1 MEYRLLGNTGLKVSV
16 ISFGN
21 GFSSANPD
29 QQKLTTESVKKA
41 WDLGINFFDTAEFYG
56 LGEAEKQLGVA
67 IKALDVPREDLV
79 VSTKI
84 FLGAEFGHKVK
95 VNQIGLS
102 RKHIKEGVK
111 NSLKR
116 LQLDYAD
123 VVFCHRFDHET
134 PLEEVARTFTE
145 LIQEGYIHYWGTSEW
160 SAAQI
165 YEVREVCAE
174 KNLIKPSVEQPQ
186 YNMLVRDRFEADFVR
201 LFDKHKMGAAIWSPL
216 AYGFLTGKYNDG
228 NIPQGSRKASSNF
241 QDFVDIAWDQFFGEG
256 KREKT
261 LQALRNLEAL
271 AKELGM
277 SQTQLAMSWV
287 IANKDVSTAITG
299 CSRVEQLDESVKSVQ
314 LYKKIT
320 PEVEKRIN
328 EILGNTPDQGINFKT
343 FTPFPPRR

>member
-1 MEYRLLGNTGLKVSV
+1 MEYRLLGKTRLKVSV
-16 ISFGN
+16 ISFCN

-41 WDLGINFFDTAEFYG
+41 WDLGIDFFNTAEFYG
-56 LGEAEKQLGVA
+56 LSEAEKQLGVA

-79 VSTKI
+79 ISTKI

-102 RKHIKEGVK
+102 IKHIKEGVN
-111 NSLKR
+111 NSQKR

-123 VVFCHRFDHET
+123 VDFCHRFDHET
-134 PLEEVARTFTE
+134 PLEEVDRTFTE

-165 YEVREVCAE
+165 YEVREVCAK
-174 KNLIKPSVEQPQ
+174 KNFIKPSVEQPQ
-186 YNMLVRDRFEADFVR
+186 YNMLVRDRFETDFAR
-201 LFDKHKMGAAIWSPL
+201 LFDKQKMGATIWSPL

-261 LQALRNLEAL
+261 LQ
-271 AKELGM
+271 
-277 SQTQLAMSWV
+277 QMSWV
-287 IANKDVSTAITG
+287 IANKDVSTALTG
-299 CSRVEQLDESVKSVQ
+299 CSRVEQQDESVKSVQ

-320 PEVEKRIN
+320 PEVEKSIY

-343 FTPFPPRR
+343 FTPFPPRK